1 MSFTLKLGYLFFPL
15 IHRRIL
21 CLKDINLH
29 RPDILEIFLVFFVI
43 LFALILSFRNFTL
56 SSFIKISLT
65 NNIVYI

>member
-1 MSFTLKLGYLFFPL
+1 MSFILKLGYLFFPL
-15 IHRRIL
+15 IL

>member
-1 MSFTLKLGYLFFPL
+1 MSFILKLGYLFFPL
-15 IHRRIL
+15 IHRSIL

-29 RPDILEIFLVFFVI
+29 RPGILEIFLVFFI